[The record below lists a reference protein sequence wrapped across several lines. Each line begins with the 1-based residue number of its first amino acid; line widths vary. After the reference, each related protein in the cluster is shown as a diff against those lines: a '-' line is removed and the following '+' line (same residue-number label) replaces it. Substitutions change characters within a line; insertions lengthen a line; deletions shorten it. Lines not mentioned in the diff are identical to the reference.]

1 MAVFYLN
8 GKLLLGDLARS
19 CFFYVCAVCAFP
31 EEVRLRTA
39 GFLSGDPFSWPD
51 RYDRLRH

>member
-8 GKLLLGDLARS
+8 GKLLLGDLALS
-19 CFFYVCAVCAFP
+19 FFFFLCVCSLCFP
-31 EEVRLRTA
+31 EVRLHTA